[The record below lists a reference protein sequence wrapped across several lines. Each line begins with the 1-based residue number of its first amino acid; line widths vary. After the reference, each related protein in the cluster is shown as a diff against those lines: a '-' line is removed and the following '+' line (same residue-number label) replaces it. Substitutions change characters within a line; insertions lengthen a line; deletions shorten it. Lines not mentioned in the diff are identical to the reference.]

1 MHTET
6 PISDVTRQL
15 GADGS
20 VRDPIEVAR
29 EKTDRILATH
39 QPEPGMRPCRPSLSA
54 SSRRRSERL
63 IKRSPCD

>member
-39 QPEPGMRPCRPSLSA
+39 QPEPVDEA
-54 SSRRRSERL
+54 VQAEFERIL
-63 IKRSPCD
+63 QTAEREID